1 MSSGLATK
9 IASSS
14 TASTFDLSHLSSST
28 ITTIVS
34 TAFSKPLPIADMI
47 RLTFVVGGGK
57 ATRGK
62 YDEGALNAV
71 VGALR
76 GCGYREERGGG
87 CVKECAGSFKVQ
99 HDTGKNLRTVV
110 VFPFICGGEKNEEE
124 EEGNEEEEKGL
135 IPEGSVGYKIAI
147 CPMATFTS
155 LLAQNCPTYLQ
166 KKQCLRTLSGLIDI
180 QSDIEHKMMN
190 GQQLQASEKS
200 FYDSTIE
207 LSEKM
212 EHVQKEATKH
222 IEEGMLT
229 SEERKILI
237 EMNEKRIQS
246 LMSEENSASVAEQLK
261 KAVARKELLNRNTE
275 EATLPPLRLESHI
288 NTLRKKLLPLKALE
302 EVSHQRYLSISETK
316 ALSEM
321 DDLEREIERLECAC
335 RGWFEDE
342 ESFLRRVQASRD
354 QFEAKNVKSAKGG
367 KMSVAGGS
375 TARTLMSSGSG
386 STKWILPDGNK
397 SKGKKNAWGSD
408 ATKRRNAAGGAVFSA
423 MMMDSSS
430 EEETDDDD
438 DDKREGAFLRTV
450 SVPRFIPD
458 QQSNFLTSPRSMPS
472 VKSVGSAS
480 RSTADSTLTSLS
492 PLTAS
497 SKTVASLPHSL
508 CYDTSISTEVAESKL
523 KKKKKRSKS
532 KKSNSNDCDPSSDI
546 AGDDAS
552 NQTSQCNAVSKF
564 TSDEYTVSQ
573 SLMMFASHLFQL
585 VLAIL
590 SFLLSIVT
598 GIFTGGK
605 TSTSK
610 NQKGK
615 YKVG

>member
-14 TASTFDLSHLSSST
+14 TSSTFDLSHLSSST

-47 RLTFVVGGGK
+47 RLTFIVGGGK

-87 CVKECAGSFKVQ
+87 CVRECAGSFKVQ

-110 VFPFICGGEKNEEE
+110 VFPFICGGQKNEEE
-124 EEGNEEEEKGL
+124 EEKNEEDEKGL

-147 CPMATFTS
+147 SSMATFTA

-180 QSDIEHKMMN
+180 QSEIEHKMMN

-261 KAVARKELLNRNTE
+261 KAVARKELLNRNSE
-275 EATLPPLRLESHI
+275 EATLPPLRLESQI
-288 NTLRKKLLPLKALE
+288 NTLRKKLIPLKALE

-335 RGWFEDE
+335 QGWFEDE
-342 ESFLRRVQASRD
+342 ESFLKRVQASRD
-354 QFEAKNVKSAKGG
+354 QFEAKHVKSAKGG

-375 TARTLMSSGSG
+375 TARSLMSSGSG
-386 STKWILPDGNK
+386 STKWILPDGSN
-397 SKGKKNAWGSD
+397 SKGKKNAWGSG

-423 MMMDSSS
+423 MMMESSS

-438 DDKREGAFLRTV
+438 DDKREGAFVRTV

-458 QQSNFLTSPRSMPS
+458 QQSNFLKSPRSMPS

-480 RSTADSTLTSLS
+480 RSTADPTLTSLS
-492 PLTAS
+492 PLTTS
-497 SKTVASLPHSL
+497 SKTVTSLPLSL
-508 CYDTSISTEVAESKL
+508 CYDPSISTEVAESKL

-532 KKSNSNDCDPSSDI
+532 KKSNSNDGDPLSAI
-546 AGDDAS
+546 ADDDAT
-552 NQTSQCNAVSKF
+552 NQTSQCSAVSKF

-573 SLMMFASHLFQL
+573 SLMVFASHLLQL
-585 VLAIL
+585 ALAIL

-598 GIFTGGK
+598 GIFTGDK
-605 TSTSK
+605 TATSK
-610 NQKGK
+610 KQKGK
-615 YKVG
+615 NKVG